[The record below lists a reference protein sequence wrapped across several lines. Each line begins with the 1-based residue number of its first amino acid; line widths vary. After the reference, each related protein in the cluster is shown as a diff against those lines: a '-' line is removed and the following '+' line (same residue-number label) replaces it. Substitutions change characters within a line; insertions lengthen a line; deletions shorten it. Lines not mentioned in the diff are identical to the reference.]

1 MCLEFFSKW
10 EGFEDVFLG
19 GVWWS
24 GMFFLFMLGV
34 HFGCMDVLK
43 DVKGVETWSF
53 LLEVAARGWRR

>member
-1 MCLEFFSKW
+1 MFFW
-10 EGFEDVFLG
+10 VEYG
-19 GVWWS
+19 GVVC
-24 GMFFLFMLGV
+24 FFLFMLGV